1 MVNRSRSITER
12 RSACA
17 WRRSSVS
24 RWSSTFARSNS
35 SRATHTSARARAD
48 GGKIISISARRRESD
63 SRGPEDHTPDQAPGG
78 MSAPDAGAVRANPLH
93 APQHFL
99 CFLPLPHGQGSFL
112 PILGFG
118 RLIWGDAASCAGQ
131 VALGE
136 NLDGAVGSTWSAL
149 LEARPPS
156 HLLRHVLH
164 QPSMGITI
172 FLRDLFLSS
181 AMNDPRSAVTL

>member
-78 MSAPDAGAVRANPLH
+78 MSAPDAGAVRANLNLH
-93 APQHFL
+93 VRDIDATMREYVPI
-99 CFLPLPHGQGSFL
+99 GQGVMDL
-112 PILGFG
+112 KAIADAVKAIGFTG
-118 RLIWGDAASCAGQ
+118 VISLEQ
-131 VALGE
+131 
-136 NLDGAVGSTWSAL
+136 DGAGNMKETCRRYISLMKEYLA
-149 LEARPPS
+149 
-156 HLLRHVLH
+156 
-164 QPSMGITI
+164 
-172 FLRDLFLSS
+172 
-181 AMNDPRSAVTL
+181 